1 MDIRQLEY
9 FRKIA
14 ETGSISEAARQL
26 NLSQPP
32 LSYQLRMLETELGVS
47 LFVRSRQG
55 VSLTEA
61 GRVLYQRAG
70 ELLRFADSTK
80 FEVTQTGRR
89 QVLRL
94 GLTSTTV
101 APVMPGISAF
111 VAKNPDV
118 NFEVHDGTTFSLYN
132 LLLNGIID
140 ISVVRTPLRL
150 EEVEHAVLC
159 QEPMIA
165 VSSPALRAKSA
176 GITHLKD
183 LTGCPLVLH
192 RRYER
197 FIRDAFH
204 AQGLEPDVFCL
215 CDDARSAMQ
224 WAEEGLATAIFPQ
237 SMQSLCSRL
246 RIQPLEE
253 PMLETKILLIWRKNE
268 PPRPIVQSFRQAC
281 LDARK
286 AQAHP

>member
-47 LFVRSRQG
+47 LFVRSHQG

-101 APVMPGISAF
+101 APVMPGISTF
-111 VAKNPDV
+111 VAQNPDV
-118 NFEVHDGTTFSLYN
+118 NFEVHDGTTFSLYS

-165 VSSPALRAKSA
+165 VSSPALRAEGA

-246 RIQPLEE
+246 RVQPLEE
-253 PMLETKILLIWRKNE
+253 PTLETKILLIWRKNE

-286 AQAHP
+286 AQTHP

>member
-32 LSYQLRMLETELGVS
+32 LSYQLHLLETELGVR
-47 LFVRSRQG
+47 LFDRSRQG

-80 FEVTQTGRR
+80 FEVTQVGRR

-111 VAKNPDV
+111 VSRNPDV

-165 VSSPALRAKSA
+165 VSSPALRAEGS
-176 GITHLKD
+176 GPVRLKE

-197 FIRDAFH
+197 FILDAFH

-246 RIQPLEE
+246 RIQPLAE
-253 PMLETKILLIWRKNE
+253 PALETQILLIWRKNE
-268 PPRPIVQSFRQAC
+268 PPRPIVQAFLQAC
-281 LDARK
+281 LDLRGP
-286 AQAHP
+286 HRLS

>member
-26 NLSQPP
+26 SLSQPP
-32 LSYQLRMLETELGVS
+32 LSYQLRALEEELGVR
-47 LFVRSRQG
+47 LFERSRQG
-55 VSLTEA
+55 VALTEA
-61 GRVLYQRAG
+61 GKLLYQRAG

-94 GLTSTTV
+94 GMTSTTV
-101 APVMPGISAF
+101 APMMPAVSAF
-111 VAKNPDV
+111 CRSHPGVT
-118 NFEVHDGTTFSLYN
+118 FEVHDGPSFSLYN

-150 EEVEHAVLC
+150 DEVEYVTLC
-159 QEPMIA
+159 EEPMIA
-165 VSSPALRAKSA
+165 VSAPALPGSGGALRLSQLAQR
-176 GITHLKD
+176 
-183 LTGCPLVLH
+183 PLVLY

-197 FIRDAFH
+197 FLLDAFH
-204 AQGLEPDVFCL
+204 AKGLEPEVLCL

-224 WAEEGLATAIFPQ
+224 WAQEGLATAIFPQ
-237 SMQSLCSRL
+237 SMQSLCEKL
-246 RIQPLEE
+246 CIQPIAEKAL
-253 PMLETKILLIWRKNE
+253 LTKILLIWRKEE
-268 PPRPIVQSFRQAC
+268 PLRPIVQAFVQTI
-281 LDARK
+281 LETY
-286 AQAHP
+286 HPAI